1 MPGIVTKIK
10 NYIFF
15 LFRTA
20 SYYKLSNKKKYAIV
34 NVDSQLA
41 NFDTARY
48 SYILCRYFQHAGFN
62 IILKANRYYFRI
74 ISKYK
79 KHILK
84 EKYLL
89 VKNCS
94 TPTNTVVL
102 AVPNQNNKTISLT
115 YGYKVLE
122 KSRYDCIAP
131 YTLHPNF
138 HQSYPSES
146 TFAEYRTSKRR
157 IQVLFA
163 GNTEINK
170 YNRREL
176 VDEFNVM
183 TRVQVIDF
191 IKNKYK
197 DGKNLSLVSDKNVFY
212 EMFTGHTNLTPLVI
226 SEAKCDN
233 KDWLQIVSNA
243 TFFLCPPGVYMPWCH
258 NLIEAMAVGTIP
270 ILQYADLMVPRL
282 KHLENCLTFSNF
294 EELQHAIDLALK
306 LDQGEVSRMK
316 ANVIQ
321 YYQNY
326 LSIES
331 IVETIK
337 SFAASDK
344 LETTVAIPFVPQ
356 EKNTPGSRRTLKK

>member
-41 NFDTARY
+41 NYDMGRF
-48 SYILCRYFQHAGFN
+48 SFILCRYFQYAGFN
-62 IILKANRYYFRI
+62 IILKTNRYYFRI

-79 KHILK
+79 KHLLK
-84 EKYLL
+84 EKYQL

-94 TPTNTVVL
+94 TPSNTVVL
-102 AVPNQNNKTISLT
+102 VVPNQHNKTISLT

-131 YTLHPNF
+131 FTLHPNF

-146 TFAEYRTSKRR
+146 TFSEYRRSKRR
-157 IQVLFA
+157 IQILFA
-163 GNTEINK
+163 GNTDINK

-176 VDEFNVM
+176 IDEFNVL
-183 TRVQVIDF
+183 TRVQIIDF

-197 DGKNLSLVSDKNVFY
+197 DGKNLSLVSDKNVFF
-212 EMFTGHTNLTPLVI
+212 EMFTGNSKLTPLII
-226 SEAKCDN
+226 SEAKCDH

-294 EELQHAIDLALK
+294 EDLQQAIDLALM
-306 LDQGEVSRMK
+306 LDEGEVTRMK

-337 SFAASDK
+337 NFTVSDK
-344 LETTVAIPFVPQ
+344 SETTVAIPFLPQ
-356 EKNTPGSRRTLKK
+356 EKMRPIVNLMK